1 MPTDLSALRRKAFTY
16 TVPVFGHI
24 HPQNPLRE
32 LDDRGRI
39 YVWGLLT
46 GFAFFTIP
54 ERRGKA
60 ADHPLERISQF
71 LADAT
76 KLGSELESHVFN
88 GSFSG
93 ALAPLTAGY
102 EDLPNR
108 LFDFSARVG
117 GFIDSLGKRGHK
129 NKAFAAQFLV
139 EASEFVRLQTV
150 L

>member
-76 KLGSELESHVFN
+76 KLGSL
-88 GSFSG
+88 
-93 ALAPLTAGY
+93 L
-102 EDLPNR
+102 
-108 LFDFSARVG
+108 
-117 GFIDSLGKRGHK
+117 
-129 NKAFAAQFLV
+129 
-139 EASEFVRLQTV
+139 
-150 L
+150 